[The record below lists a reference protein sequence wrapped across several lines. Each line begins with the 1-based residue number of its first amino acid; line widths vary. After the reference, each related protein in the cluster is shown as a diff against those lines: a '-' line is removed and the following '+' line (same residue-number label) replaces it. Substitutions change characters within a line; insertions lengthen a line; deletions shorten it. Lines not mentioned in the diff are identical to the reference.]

1 MTSKTA
7 FVGPLHIEDEDLSL
21 AWGRIVR
28 HVCKY
33 SGCEVSPLIVSITGF
48 DENGVVSETPE
59 LRAAT
64 DALLEAEGQQSISKV
79 AFTIF
84 PQRYWIMSQGDRGK
98 LFNFYEKA
106 FPRFKKMEP
115 RKNSHGL
122 YFERLTMYD
131 PDAPN
136 SGNQLETILG
146 RYQKHDG
153 KMQRMQLQASTYD
166 PRRDQSG
173 TAIQGF
179 PCLQHVT
186 FAPSAGE
193 LTVNAF
199 YATQQLFVRGYGN
212 YLGLA
217 QLGAF
222 MAHEMGL
229 KMKRLNVFVGIEKL
243 EGITKT
249 GAGTSKILEIVNEY
263 RDEES

>member
-1 MTSKTA
+1 MTSKKA
-7 FVGPLHIEDEDLSL
+7 YVGPLYIEEEDLSL
-21 AWGRIVR
+21 AWGRVVR
-28 HVCKY
+28 HVCGH
-33 SGCEVSPLIVSITGF
+33 SGCEISPLIVSITGF
-48 DENGVVSETPE
+48 GDDGGIVETTK

-64 DALLEAEGQQSISKV
+64 DALLEAEGQQSVEQV

-84 PQRYWIMSQGDRGK
+84 PQRYWVMAQGDRAK
-98 LFNFYEKA
+98 LFSFYEKA

-115 RKNSHGL
+115 RKNANGL
-122 YFERLTMYD
+122 YFERLTMFD

-136 SGNQLETILG
+136 KGNQLETILG
-146 RYQKHDG
+146 RYNKHDG
-153 KMQRMQLQASTYD
+153 KMQRMQLQATTYD
-166 PRRDQSG
+166 PRRDQTG

-186 FAPSAGE
+186 FVPSSGG

-199 YATQQLFVRGYGN
+199 YATQQLFVRAYGN

-217 QLGAF
+217 RLGVF

-229 KMKRLNVFVGIEKL
+229 KMTRLNVFVGIEKL
-243 EGITKT
+243 DGIAKTGEGI
-249 GAGTSKILEIVNEY
+249 SKIVELVNEH